1 VKRYWPEFAANGKAD
16 VIWGGYGGSLFIID
30 MDTRATLAYA
40 MNRMARTTT
49 GDMRAYGLAVA
60 VWQAMGG
67 AP

>member
-1 VKRYWPEFAANGKAD
+1 MNA
-16 VIWGGYGGSLFIID
+16 
-30 MDTRATLAYA
+30 RATLAYA

-67 AP
+67 T

>member
-1 VKRYWPEFAANGKAD
+1 MKRYWPEFAANGKAD
-16 VIWGGYGGSLFIID
+16 VIWGRYGGSLVIID